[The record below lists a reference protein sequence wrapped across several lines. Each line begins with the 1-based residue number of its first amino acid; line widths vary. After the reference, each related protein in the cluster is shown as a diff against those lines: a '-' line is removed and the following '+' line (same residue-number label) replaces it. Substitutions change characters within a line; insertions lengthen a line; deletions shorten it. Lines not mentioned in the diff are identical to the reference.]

1 MGKTSKG
8 GPAVALAPSVTEH
21 RHTEDQPAE
30 HPGLTDPAYRARR
43 EEIARIGETF
53 HTGEPIPVVRYTDEE
68 DGVWRLVSS
77 ELAAKHHR
85 DACDAYLEGAAAL
98 SLPTDRV
105 PQLAWVSKRLTAL
118 TTFRVEPV
126 PGLVPTR
133 RFYGSLADRCFL
145 STQYVRHPS
154 VPLYTPEPDVIHE
167 VIGHTNQLGHPLFAN
182 LYEAMG
188 RAVRRVES
196 DEALDRLSRVWWF
209 TLEFGLV
216 RERGD
221 LKTYGAGILS
231 SFGELDA
238 YRHAE
243 VRAFDIERD
252 GEAGLRHHDVP
263 ARALRGRGDGAGL
276 RGADAVL
283 RRGSWL
289 TRRHRSGRSTRPIAR
304 SSGC

>member
-1 MGKTSKG
+1 MGETSKG
-8 GPAVALAPSVTEH
+8 GPAMALAPSVTEH
-21 RHTEDQPAE
+21 
-30 HPGLTDPAYRARR
+30 PGLTDPTYRARR

-53 HTGEPIPVVRYTDEE
+53 HSGEPIPVVRYTEEE

-85 DACDAYLEGAAAL
+85 DACDAYLEGAAAV

-118 TTFRVEPV
+118 TSFRVEPV

-167 VIGHTNQLGHPLFAN
+167 VIGHANQLGHPLFAD

-196 DEALDRLSRVWWF
+196 EQALDRLSRVWWF

-216 RERGD
+216 REHDD

-238 YRHAE
+238 YRDAE
-243 VRAFDIERD
+243 IRAFDIGSMEKQD
-252 GEAGLRHHDVP
+252 YDITTFQP
-263 ARALRGRGDGAGL
+263 
-276 RGADAVL
+276 VL
-283 RRGSWL
+283 FAAESMAQVSEEL
-289 TRRHRSGRSTRPIAR
+289 TRYFDAAR
-304 SSGC
+304 D